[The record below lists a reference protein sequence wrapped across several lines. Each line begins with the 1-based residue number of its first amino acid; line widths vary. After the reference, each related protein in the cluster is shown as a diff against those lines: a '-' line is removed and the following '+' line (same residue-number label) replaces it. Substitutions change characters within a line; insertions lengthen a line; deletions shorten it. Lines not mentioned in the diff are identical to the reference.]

1 MNQKLRL
8 LDCRK
13 HIREKHLATPLRHE
27 RSLYGVGTS
36 SDSLEEIYDPNK
48 IARTDGRTDGRRDY
62 LILKMIGQQALVV
75 V

>member
-1 MNQKLRL
+1 MNQNLRL

-27 RSLYGVGTS
+27 QSLYGVDTS

-48 IARTDGRTDGRRDY
+48 IARTDGRRDY